1 MPFLILRGPLGSG
14 KTTVALELAKRLN
27 AKVFHMDKVLD
38 KHGLDKT
45 PPSAPC
51 IPAENF
57 LKANEIVLPMAKKA
71 LGQGKFV
78 IFDAC
83 FYHKE
88 VVEHLIRNLPFPHHI
103 FTLKVPVEICIARD
117 ASRAKTLGEDAARAV
132 HNLVSR
138 FDHGVKIDVSG
149 TLPEAVEKIMTFL
162 P

>member
-1 MPFLILRGPLGSG
+1 MPFLIIRGPLGSG
-14 KTTVALELAKRLN
+14 KTTIAKELAKRLN
-27 AKVFHMDKVLD
+27 AKVFHMDGVLE

-57 LKANEIVLPMAKKA
+57 IKANEIVLPAAKKA
-71 LGQGKFV
+71 LEQGKVV

-88 VVEHLIRNLPFPHHI
+88 VVEHLIKNLPFPHHI

-117 ASRAKTLGEDAARAV
+117 AARAKVYGEGAAIAV

-138 FDHGVKIDVSG
+138 FDYGVNVDVSG
-149 TLPEAVEKIMTFL
+149 TMEEAVEQIMAYL
-162 P
+162 H